1 MAKSNS
7 PEEALDRV
15 LKITRKIVCNPRLA
29 LPFHIRL
36 ALKRAL
42 EEYDVQKRRPTAYS
56 ILLEEDSLAG
66 EVPVPPAICKTC
78 KEPMH
83 VRRKGQVYCS
93 TRCRQ
98 LGYLKRKKRR
108 RPAEPV

>member
-1 MAKSNS
+1 MSKSNS
-7 PEEALDRV
+7 PEEALERL
-15 LKITRKIVCNPRLA
+15 LKITRKVAWNPRLA
-29 LPFHIRL
+29 LPFHTRL
-36 ALKRAL
+36 ALKHAL
-42 EEYDVQKRRPTAYS
+42 EDYDVQKRRPTAYS

-66 EVPVPPAICKTC
+66 EAPVPSTICKTC

-83 VRRKGQVYCS
+83 VRRKGQKYCS

-108 RPAEPV
+108 RHSEPV